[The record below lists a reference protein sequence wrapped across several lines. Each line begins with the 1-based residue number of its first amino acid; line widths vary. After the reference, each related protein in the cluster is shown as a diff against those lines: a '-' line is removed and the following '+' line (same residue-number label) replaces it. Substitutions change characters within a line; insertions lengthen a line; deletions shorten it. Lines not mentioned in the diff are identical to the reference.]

1 MGKQIIL
8 YSSPSCPKCKIL
20 ERKLVE
26 KGIEFKKTY
35 ELEEIQARKF
45 YSLPVLQ
52 IDEDFL
58 TYVEA
63 YQKIINGEG

>member
-52 IDEDFL
+52 SDEDFL
-58 TYVEA
+58 TYAEA
-63 YQKIINGEG
+63 YQKIINGER